1 MNNLG
6 RLGVWAMVNVITAG
20 DSAAFARRV
29 ETWGY
34 GTLWIPEITARDPMV
49 TCSWL
54 LANTTTL
61 NLATGIA
68 SIYSRDSYV
77 AVNSQYALAEQSGGR
92 FLLGLGVS
100 HGPFVEGV
108 LGHKFEKPAPQMQRY
123 LELMAKMK
131 YLGPQPADKPRTVIG
146 ALGPK
151 MLAVAAALAD
161 GAHPYNSTPDHTAE
175 ARKILGPGKLLCP
188 EQMVVLE
195 TDPSS
200 ARAIGRKA
208 LALSFT
214 LPNYRSS
221 YLRMG
226 FSAQDMDAGGSDRL
240 IDAIVAWGDE
250 KAIRNRIQ
258 QHWDAGADHVCIQPL
273 RRGGMNLAA
282 EDEKVLEVL
291 APTQRG

>member
-1 MNNLG
+1 MMNIG
-6 RLGVWAMVNVITAG
+6 KLGVWAMVNVMSAA

-29 ETWGY
+29 ESWGY
-34 GTLWIPEITARDPMV
+34 TTLWVPEVNARDPFV

-68 SIYSRDSYV
+68 SIYSRDSF
-77 AVNSQYALAEQSGGR
+77 AAINSQYALAEQSAGR

-108 LGHKFEKPAPQMQRY
+108 LGHKFEKPAPQMKRY
-123 LELMAKMK
+123 LQSMASMK
-131 YLGPQPADKPRTVIG
+131 YMGPQPTAKPATVIG

-151 MLAVAAALAD
+151 MLEVTAAFAD
-161 GAHPYNSTPDHTAE
+161 GAHPYNITPEHTGE
-175 ARKILGPGKLLCP
+175 ARRILGPGKLLCP
-188 EQMVVLE
+188 EQMVLLE
-195 TDPSS
+195 KDPSS

-214 LPNYRSS
+214 LPNYRNN

-226 FSAQDMDAGGSDRL
+226 FSAQDLENGGSDKV

-250 KAIRNRIQ
+250 KTILNRIQ

-273 RRGGMNLAA
+273 RRSGTTLTA
-282 EDEKVLEVL
+282 EDEQVLECL
-291 APTQRG
+291 APA